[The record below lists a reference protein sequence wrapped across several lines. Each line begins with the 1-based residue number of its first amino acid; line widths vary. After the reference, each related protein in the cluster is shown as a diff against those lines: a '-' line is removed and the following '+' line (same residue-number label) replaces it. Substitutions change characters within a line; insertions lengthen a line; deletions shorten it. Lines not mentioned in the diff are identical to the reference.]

1 MSDRTQCL
9 TVVLDDTYRTDDI
22 EQVVNAIKMIKGVAD
37 VGVNVKDPADYL
49 AYTSVRFELEQ
60 KLWDALKKDKS

>member
-9 TVVLDDTYRTDDI
+9 TVVLDATYRTDDI

-60 KLWDALKKDKS
+60 KLWDALKKDKA

>member
-37 VGVNVKDPADYL
+37 VGVNVKDSADYL
-49 AYTSVRFELEQ
+49 AYTSVRYELEQ
-60 KLWDALKKDKS
+60 KLWDALKKDKV

>member
-9 TVVLDDTYRTDDI
+9 TVVLDGTYRTDDI